1 MCKSCFDWVMFIH
14 DWCYSFHQGGNLC
27 FLHILVLLLIL
38 LTVLGLWKRRSWSHK
53 CMSGKWYLLQIAGAI
68 LKSSWCFVITMLMVC
83 VSLVFLG
90 PKIHE
95 RVCCHNYASPSAM
108 IYKVGIIAIS
118 CTLFGIS
125 AYVITN
131 LNKLYSLRK
140 QESRITISQIILLA
154 IFGIC
159 LTSIV
164 FALGIKKDDNSFI
177 IVSTF
182 GAVLGWIF
190 QDTIKSVAAFFYL
203 RANGLLKIG
212 DWIEVKSNGI
222 NGIVRS
228 ITLTTVQIENWD
240 TTTSAF
246 PVYILHAEHFKNN
259 QRMLAGKTHGRQM
272 ARTFVIDTGWI
283 HPLSDEETIY
293 LRNNLDT
300 DVCFKLSAIKKGEL
314 NIHAFRRY
322 LYHWLMQHT
331 HVCQQPR
338 LFVTW
343 KEQTKEG
350 LPLHIHIFINDTK
363 WEAFEWQQSE
373 ITEHVIQ
380 SLEMFNLQLYQSPSG
395 YDASNNNIHI
405 TEDEANYR
413 KV

>member
-1 MCKSCFDWVMFIH
+1 MCRSCFDWMMFIH
-14 DWCYSFHQGGNLC
+14 DWCYSFHQDGNNYKLWVWG
-27 FLHILVLLLIL
+27 FLLLL
-38 LTVLGLWKRRSWSHK
+38 MGLGLWKRRSLSHK

-68 LKSSWCFVITMLMVC
+68 LKSSWCFIITMVAVAL
-83 VSLVFLG
+83 SLAFFV
-90 PKIHE
+90 PKIIE
-95 RVCCHNYASPSAM
+95 RISHHNYASPSDI

-182 GAVLGWIF
+182 GAVLSWIF

-246 PVYILHAEHFKNN
+246 PVYILHDEHFKNN

-343 KEQTKEG
+343 KEQTSEG
-350 LPLHIHIFINDTK
+350 LPLHIHLFINDTK

-395 YDASNNNIHI
+395 YDASNSNIHL
-405 TEDEANYR
+405 TEVEADYR

>member
-95 RVCCHNYASPSAM
+95 RVSCHNYASPSAM

-212 DWIEVKSNGI
+212 DWIEVKSHSI

-272 ARTFVIDTGWI
+272 ARTFIIDTGWI
-283 HPLSDEETIY
+283 HPLSDEETNC

-395 YDASNNNIHI
+395 YDASNSNIHL
-405 TEDEANYR
+405 TEVEANYR

>member
-1 MCKSCFDWVMFIH
+1 MCKSCFDWVIFIH
-14 DWCYSFHQGGNLC
+14 DWCYGFHQGEKLC
-27 FLHILVLLLIL
+27 FLHILALLLIP
-38 LTVLGLWKRRSWSHK
+38 LTVLGLWKRRKLSHK

-68 LKSSWCFVITMLMVC
+68 LKSIWCFTITMLAVC
-83 VSLVFLG
+83 VSLAFLG

-108 IYKVGIIAIS
+108 IYKVGIIAVS

-140 QESRITISQIILLA
+140 QETRITVSQIILLA
-154 IFGIC
+154 IFGFC
-159 LTSIV
+159 LASIV

-212 DWIEVKSNGI
+212 DWIEVKSHGI

-272 ARTFVIDTGWI
+272 ARTFIIDTGWI

-363 WEAFEWQQSE
+363 WEAFEWHQSE

-395 YDASNNNIHI
+395 YDASNSNIHL
-405 TEDEANYR
+405 TEVEADYR

>member
-1 MCKSCFDWVMFIH
+1 MCRSCFDWMMFIH
-14 DWCYSFHQGGNLC
+14 DWCYSFHQDGNHYKLWVWG
-27 FLHILVLLLIL
+27 FLLLL
-38 LTVLGLWKRRSWSHK
+38 MGLGLWKRRSLSHK
-53 CMSGKWYLLQIAGAI
+53 CMSGKWYLLQIAGSI
-68 LKSSWCFVITMLMVC
+68 LKSSWCFIITMVAVAL
-83 VSLVFLG
+83 SLAFFV
-90 PKIHE
+90 PKILE
-95 RVCCHNYASPSAM
+95 RISHHNYASPSDI

-343 KEQTKEG
+343 KEQTSEG
-350 LPLHIHIFINDTK
+350 LPLHIHLFINDTK

>member
-27 FLHILVLLLIL
+27 FLHILVLLLIP

-53 CMSGKWYLLQIAGAI
+53 CMSGKWYLLQIAGSI
-68 LKSSWCFVITMLMVC
+68 LKSSWCFIITMVAVVL
-83 VSLVFLG
+83 SLSFLG
-90 PKIHE
+90 PKILE
-95 RVCCHNYASPSAM
+95 RVCCHKYASPSAM
-108 IYKVGIIAIS
+108 IYKVGIIAVS

-212 DWIEVKSNGI
+212 DWIEVKSHSI

-272 ARTFVIDTGWI
+272 ARTFIIDTGWI
-283 HPLSDEETIY
+283 HPLSDEETNC

-395 YDASNNNIHI
+395 YDASNSNIHL
-405 TEDEANYR
+405 TEVEANYR

>member
-1 MCKSCFDWVMFIH
+1 MCRSCFDWMMFIH
-14 DWCYSFHQGGNLC
+14 DWCYSFHQDGNHYKLWVWG
-27 FLHILVLLLIL
+27 FLLLL
-38 LTVLGLWKRRSWSHK
+38 MGLGLWKRRSLSHK
-53 CMSGKWYLLQIAGAI
+53 CMSGKWYLLQIAGSI
-68 LKSSWCFVITMLMVC
+68 LKSSWCFIITMVAVAL
-83 VSLVFLG
+83 SLAFFV
-90 PKIHE
+90 PKILE
-95 RVCCHNYASPSAM
+95 RISHHNYASPSDI

-212 DWIEVKSNGI
+212 DWIEVKSHGI

-272 ARTFVIDTGWI
+272 ARTFIIDSGWI

-322 LYHWLMQHT
+322 LYHWIMQNT

-343 KEQTKEG
+343 EEQTSEG
-350 LPLHIHIFINDTK
+350 LPLHIHLFINDTK
-363 WEAFEWQQSE
+363 WEAFEWHQSE

-395 YDASNNNIHI
+395 YDASNSNIYL
-405 TEDEANYR
+405 TETEANYR

>member
-27 FLHILVLLLIL
+27 FLHILVLLLIP

-53 CMSGKWYLLQIAGAI
+53 CMSGKWYLLQIAGSI
-68 LKSSWCFVITMLMVC
+68 LKSSWCFIITMVAVVL
-83 VSLVFLG
+83 SLSFLG
-90 PKIHE
+90 PKILE

-108 IYKVGIIAIS
+108 IYKVGIIAVS

-212 DWIEVKSNGI
+212 DWIEVKSHSI

-272 ARTFVIDTGWI
+272 ARTFIIDTGWI
-283 HPLSDEETIY
+283 HPLSDEETNC

-395 YDASNNNIHI
+395 YDASNSNIHL
-405 TEDEANYR
+405 TEVEANYR

>member
-68 LKSSWCFVITMLMVC
+68 LKSSRCFVITMLMVC

-212 DWIEVKSNGI
+212 DWIEVKSHSI

-272 ARTFVIDTGWI
+272 ARTFIIDTGWI
-283 HPLSDEETIY
+283 HPLSDEETNC

-395 YDASNNNIHI
+395 YDASNSNIHL
-405 TEDEANYR
+405 TEVEANYR

>member
-182 GAVLGWIF
+182 GAVLSWIF

-272 ARTFVIDTGWI
+272 ARTFIIDTGWI
-283 HPLSDEETIY
+283 HPLSDEETNC

-395 YDASNNNIHI
+395 YDASNSNIHL
-405 TEDEANYR
+405 TEVEANYR

>member
-1 MCKSCFDWVMFIH
+1 M
-14 DWCYSFHQGGNLC
+14 
-27 FLHILVLLLIL
+27 
-38 LTVLGLWKRRSWSHK
+38 
-53 CMSGKWYLLQIAGAI
+53 
-68 LKSSWCFVITMLMVC
+68 ITMVAVVLN
-83 VSLVFLG
+83 LLFFW
-90 PKIHE
+90 PKILE

-108 IYKVGIIAIS
+108 IYKVGIIAVS

-140 QESRITISQIILLA
+140 QETRITVSQIILLA

-159 LTSIV
+159 LASIV
-164 FALGIKKDDNSFI
+164 FALGIRKDDNSFI
-177 IVSTF
+177 IISTF

-212 DWIEVKSNGI
+212 DWIEVKSHGI

-246 PVYILHAEHFKNN
+246 PVYILHAEHFRNN

-272 ARTFVIDTGWI
+272 ARTFIIDTGWI
-283 HPLSDEETIY
+283 HPLSDEETIC

-395 YDASNNNIHI
+395 YDASNSNIHL
-405 TEDEANYR
+405 TEVEANYR

>member
-1 MCKSCFDWVMFIH
+1 MCRSCFDWMMFIH
-14 DWCYSFHQGGNLC
+14 DWCYSFHQDGNHYKLWVWG
-27 FLHILVLLLIL
+27 FLLLL
-38 LTVLGLWKRRSWSHK
+38 MGLGLWKRRSLSHK
-53 CMSGKWYLLQIAGAI
+53 CMSGKWYLLQIAGSI
-68 LKSSWCFVITMLMVC
+68 LKSSWCFIITMVAVAL
-83 VSLVFLG
+83 SLAFFV
-90 PKIHE
+90 PKILE
-95 RVCCHNYASPSAM
+95 RISHHNYASPSDI

-212 DWIEVKSNGI
+212 DWIEVKSHGI

-272 ARTFVIDTGWI
+272 ARTFIIDTDWI

-322 LYHWLMQHT
+322 LYHWLMQNT

-343 KEQTKEG
+343 EEQTSEG
-350 LPLHIHIFINDTK
+350 LPLHIHLFINDTK
-363 WEAFEWQQSE
+363 WEAFEWHQSE

-395 YDASNNNIHI
+395 YDASNSNIHL
-405 TEDEANYR
+405 TETEANYR

>member
-1 MCKSCFDWVMFIH
+1 MCRSCFDWVMFIH
-14 DWCYSFHQGGNLC
+14 DWCYRFHHGGNHFELLAWG
-27 FLHILVLLLIL
+27 FLLL
-38 LTVLGLWKRRSWSHK
+38 LTVLGLWKRRKLSHQYL
-53 CMSGKWYLLQIAGAI
+53 SGKWYLLQIVGAI
-68 LKSSWCFVITMLMVC
+68 LKSAWCFTITMVAAGVC
-83 VSLVFLG
+83 LAFLG
-90 PKIHE
+90 PKILD
-95 RVCCHNYASPSAM
+95 RVCNHNYASPSDM
-108 IYKVGIIAIS
+108 IYKVGLIAVS

-159 LTSIV
+159 LISIV

-177 IVSTF
+177 IISTF

-212 DWIEVKSNGI
+212 DWIEVKSHSI

-259 QRMLAGKTHGRQM
+259 QRMLDGKTHGRQM
-272 ARTFVIDTGWI
+272 AKTFIIDTGWI
-283 HPLSDEETIY
+283 HTLSQEEACY
-293 LRNNLDT
+293 LRTHLDT
-300 DVCFKLSAIKKGEL
+300 DECFKQSTIVPGEL

-322 LYHWLMQHT
+322 LYHWLMQNT

-338 LFVTW
+338 LFVAW
-343 KEQTKEG
+343 EEQSREG
-350 LPLHIHIFINDTK
+350 LPLHIHLFINDTK

-373 ITEHVIQ
+373 ITEHIIQ
-380 SLEMFNLQLYQSPSG
+380 TLDMFNLQLYQSPSG
-395 YDASNNNIHI
+395 YDASNSNIHLTNI
-405 TEDEANYR
+405 KANYR

>member
-38 LTVLGLWKRRSWSHK
+38 LTVLGLWKRRLWSHK
-53 CMSGKWYLLQIAGAI
+53 CMSGKWYLLQIVGAI

-182 GAVLGWIF
+182 GAVLSWIF

-259 QRMLAGKTHGRQM
+259 QRMLDGKTHGRQM
-272 ARTFVIDTGWI
+272 AKTFIIDTGWI
-283 HPLSDEETIY
+283 HTLSHEEAYY
-293 LRNNLDT
+293 LRTHLDT
-300 DVCFKLSAIKKGEL
+300 DESFKQSAIVPGEL

-322 LYHWLMQHT
+322 LYHWLMQNI

-343 KEQTKEG
+343 KEQMNEG
-350 LPLHIHIFINDTK
+350 LPFHIHIFINDTK

-380 SLEMFNLQLYQSPSG
+380 SLDMFNLQLYQSPSG